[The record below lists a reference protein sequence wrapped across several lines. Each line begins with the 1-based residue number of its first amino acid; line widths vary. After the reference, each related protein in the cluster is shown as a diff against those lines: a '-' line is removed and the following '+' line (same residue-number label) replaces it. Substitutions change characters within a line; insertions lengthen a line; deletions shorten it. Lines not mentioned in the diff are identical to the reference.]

1 VKSVQSVA
9 FLLGFTSNPF
19 FWEEAMR
26 LLKCFL
32 MLAIAALGIAAAGEQ
47 SSPQQNR
54 VRTVNITILSTNLT
68 EEGMGEWG
76 FAALVEADGH
86 KILFDTGTHPNTVL
100 NNAREMKIDL
110 SGIRDV
116 VLSHSDDDHTGGLL
130 NLRRAL
136 VKENP
141 AVLSHAYV
149 AKGFFYQRIPPPDE
163 KAENR
168 IAALKAEYERTGG
181 VFLENDRPVAL
192 FPGIWLLG
200 PIPRIHPE
208 HNWSGSGKVKTPHG
222 IVDDTVPEDTS
233 LVLDTDRGL
242 IVLSGCCHAG
252 IINTIEYSRKTV
264 RQAPLYA
271 AIGGFH
277 LMRAS
282 DATLDW
288 TARKLRE
295 FGLSNF
301 IGAHCTGIEPIYRIR
316 QKAGLSRR
324 TCIVGG
330 VGDQFSMEK
339 GVIAGLL
346 TH

>member
-1 VKSVQSVA
+1 
-9 FLLGFTSNPF
+9 
-19 FWEEAMR
+19 MR
-26 LLKCFL
+26 LLRCFL
-32 MLAIAALGIAAAGEQ
+32 VLAIAALGIAAGGAQ
-47 SSPQQNR
+47 TPQQPSR
-54 VRTVNITILSTNLT
+54 VRAVTITILSTNLT
-68 EEGMGEWG
+68 EEGRGEWG

-86 KILFDTGTHPNTVL
+86 KILFDTGTYPETVL

-110 SGIRDV
+110 SGISQV

-136 VKENP
+136 AKTN
-141 AVLSHAYV
+141 AAALSRAYV
-149 AKGFFYQRIPPPDE
+149 AKGFFYERMASPNE
-163 KAENR
+163 KADNR
-168 IAALKAEYERTGG
+168 IALLKAEYKRSGG
-181 VFLENDRPVAL
+181 TFLENDKPIAL

-208 HNWSGSGKVKTPHG
+208 KNWSGSGKVRTPDG
-222 IVDDTVPEDTS
+222 LTEDTIPEDTS

-252 IINTIEYSRKTV
+252 IINTIEYARKKV
-264 RQAPLYA
+264 RSAPIYA

-277 LMRAS
+277 LMRAN

-288 TARKLRE
+288 TAQKLKE
-295 FGLSNF
+295 FGLLNF
-301 IGAHCTGIEPIYRIR
+301 IGAHCTGIEPVYRIR

-330 VGDQFSMEK
+330 TGDQFSMEK
-339 GVIAGLL
+339 GIVAGLL

>member
-1 VKSVQSVA
+1 MLVIVA
-9 FLLGFTSNPF
+9 F
-19 FWEEAMR
+19 
-26 LLKCFL
+26 
-32 MLAIAALGIAAAGEQ
+32 GITETKGQ
-47 SSPQQNR
+47 SPSQQSR
-54 VRTVNITILSTNLT
+54 VRTVTITILSTNLT
-68 EEGMGEWG
+68 EEGRGEWG

-86 KILFDTGTHPNTVL
+86 KILFDTGTYPETVL

-110 SGIRDV
+110 SGIREV

-130 NLRRAL
+130 NLRRELA
-136 VKENP
+136 KKNP
-141 AVLSHAYV
+141 AALSRTYV
-149 AKGFFYQRIPPPDE
+149 AKGFFYERIPAPGE
-163 KAENR
+163 KAEDR
-168 IAALKAEYERTGG
+168 IPLLRAEYKRTGG
-181 VFLENDRPVAL
+181 TFLENDKPVAL

-200 PIPRIHPE
+200 PIPRIYPE
-208 HNWSGSGKVKTPHG
+208 KNWGGSGKVKTPDG
-222 IVDDTVPEDTS
+222 LAEDNIPEDTS
-233 LVLDTDRGL
+233 LVLDTNRGL

-252 IINTIEYSRKTV
+252 IINTIDYARKKV
-264 RQAPLYA
+264 RPAPIYA

-288 TARKLRE
+288 TAQKLAE

-301 IGAHCTGIEPIYRIR
+301 IGAHCTGIEPVYRIR

-339 GVIAGLL
+339 GIVAGLL

>member
-1 VKSVQSVA
+1 MLVVVA
-9 FLLGFTSNPF
+9 F
-19 FWEEAMR
+19 
-26 LLKCFL
+26 
-32 MLAIAALGIAAAGEQ
+32 GIAETKGQ
-47 SSPQQNR
+47 SPQQQSR
-54 VRTVNITILSTNLT
+54 VRAVTITILSTNLT
-68 EEGMGEWG
+68 EEGRGEWG

-86 KILFDTGTHPNTVL
+86 KIILDTGAHPDTVL

-110 SGIRDV
+110 SGISQV

-130 NLRRAL
+130 NLRRELAKTNAAAL
-136 VKENP
+136 
-141 AVLSHAYV
+141 SRTYV
-149 AKGFFYQRIPPPDE
+149 AKGFFYKRIAAPEE
-163 KAENR
+163 KAEDR
-168 IAALKAEYERTGG
+168 IALLKAEYERTGG
-181 VFLENDRPVAL
+181 VFLENDKPIAL
-192 FPGIWLLG
+192 YPGIWLLG

-208 HNWSGSGKVKTPHG
+208 RNWSGSGKVKTPEG
-222 IVDDTVPEDTS
+222 TAEDTVPEDTS
-233 LVLDTDRGL
+233 LVIDTDRGL

-252 IINTIEYSRKTV
+252 IINTIEYARKKV
-264 RQAPLYA
+264 RSAPVYA

-301 IGAHCTGIEPIYRIR
+301 IGAHCTGIEPVYRIR
-316 QKAGLSRR
+316 QRVGLSRR

-330 VGDQFSMEK
+330 VGDQFSTEK
-339 GVIAGLL
+339 GITAGLL